1 MGRKKRCLFSKFYC
15 HYNKKFFYK
24 MDIFKKEKK
33 EITLMTK
40 KINDNFFKGIE
51 EAHRLPELK

>member
-1 MGRKKRCLFSKFYC
+1 
-15 HYNKKFFYK
+15 